1 LSATPADIADVKL
14 SNPLH
19 TLRGCRSIAGSTDPI
34 CMSRRDPR
42 RDERKGEDM
51 TASWPSSRDPFD
63 DIFQRFFGSGMSSK
77 PPVQRIDLGKLM
89 TDNAKLL
96 VGTAREAAQEWGNPE
111 ITPEHLLYAAT
122 EAEPGRSIVA
132 ELSLDPD
139 QVAEQMED
147 YLDTGRPSEDDL
159 ADITLSPATKVALRA
174 AQRQAAQAGS
184 SYIGPEHILLGIAA
198 LPDSVAAQALVAG
211 IAATQSGGVPA
222 PGTPM
227 ATAPSKRQQ
236 PESDTPTLDEY
247 GRDLTA
253 EAREGLIDPVV
264 GRAEEIEQTIEILS
278 RRRKNNPVLIGD
290 PGVGKTAIVEG
301 LAQRIVNGDV
311 PVTLADRRV
320 IALDVGSLVAG
331 SKYRGEFEERLT
343 KILDEVRAHKDELI
357 IFIDEL
363 HTIVGAGGGGEGSMD
378 AGNLLKPA
386 LARGDLHVV
395 GATTIDEYRRYIE
408 SDAALERRFQ
418 PVMVSEPSVEDT
430 IEILRGLADVYEEHH
445 QVRYSDE
452 SLVAAAQL
460 SDRYITDRFMPDK
473 AIDLID
479 QAGARV
485 RLRSGTPDPA
495 VKARD
500 EAIARLYREKDAAV
514 DNEDYEKAKAL
525 KADIGAAEAELAESG
540 ATAAEPIVDVVDIA
554 EVISKRTGIPVA
566 DLTAEEKQRL
576 LQLEDVLHKRVI
588 GQNEAIVAIA
598 EAVRRARAG
607 LKDPNRPIGSFLFLG
622 PTGVGK
628 TELAKALAEAVFGDE
643 DRLIRFDM
651 SEFQEKHTVSRLVG
665 APPGYVGYDD
675 AAQLTDKVRRQPYSV
690 ILFDEVE
697 KAHPDVFN
705 VLLQLLDDGRVTDSK
720 GRTVDF
726 KNTIVIM
733 TSNIGS
739 HLILEAPPGDL
750 DSIIPQLEELLR
762 QHFRP
767 EFLNRIDEQI
777 VFHRLDKEQLE
788 QIVELILDRT
798 RRMLAAQDI
807 ELEISQSAVDWLSE
821 RGFQPEFG
829 ARPLRRTV
837 QKELDN
843 RISRLLL
850 DGGLDPGGTVK
861 VDTDDDDDLVVT
873 AVNPAGKPD
882 TNGSA
887 PAPAPK
893 KTAKKPAKKAA
904 GKKGDDKKLTSK

>member
-1 LSATPADIADVKL
+1 
-14 SNPLH
+14 
-19 TLRGCRSIAGSTDPI
+19 
-34 CMSRRDPR
+34 
-42 RDERKGEDM
+42 M
-51 TASWPSSRDPFD
+51 TASWPSSMDPFD

-77 PPVQRIDLGKLM
+77 PPVQRMDLGRLM

-147 YLDTGRPSEDDL
+147 YLDTGEPSEDDL
-159 ADITLSPATKVALRA
+159 ADITLSPSTKLALRA

-184 SYIGPEHILLGIAA
+184 SYIGPEHILLGIAS

-236 PESDTPTLDEY
+236 PDSETPTLDEY

-264 GRAEEIEQTIEILS
+264 GRAEEIEETIEILS

-363 HTIVGAGGGGEGSMD
+363 HTIVGAGGGGEGAMD

-395 GATTIDEYRRYIE
+395 GATTIDEYRKYIE
-408 SDAALERRFQ
+408 KDAALERRFQ
-418 PVMVSEPSVEDT
+418 PVMVSEPSVDDT
-430 IEILRGLADVYEEHH
+430 IQILRGLADVYEEHH

-473 AIDLID
+473 AIDLVD

-485 RLRSGTPDPA
+485 RLRSGTPDPE
-495 VKARD
+495 VKAKD
-500 EAIARLYREKDAAV
+500 EEIARLYREKDAAV

-525 KADIGAAEAELAESG
+525 KVDIAVAEEELQESG
-540 ATAAEPIVDVVDIA
+540 LTATEPVVEVVDIA
-554 EVISKRTGIPVA
+554 EVISRRTGIPVA
-566 DLTAEEKQRL
+566 DLTAEEKHKL

-588 GQNEAIVAIA
+588 GQNEAIVAVA

-739 HLILEAPPGDL
+739 NIILEAPPGDL
-750 DSIIPQLEELLR
+750 DSIVPELEEMLR

-777 VFHRLDKEQLE
+777 VFHRLDMEQLE

-798 RRMLAAQDI
+798 RRMLAAQDV
-807 ELEISQSAVDWLSE
+807 ELDISQPAVDWLSE

-850 DGGLDPGGTVK
+850 DGGLRPGGTVK
-861 VDTDDDDDLVVT
+861 VDAVDGDLVVT
-873 AVNPAGKPD
+873 AVNPDDGDTDAKPAAKAD

-887 PAPAPK
+887 PAAK
-893 KTAKKPAKKAA
+893 KAAKKPAKKAA
-904 GKKGDDKKLTSK
+904 SKKGDDKKLASK

>member
-1 LSATPADIADVKL
+1 
-14 SNPLH
+14 
-19 TLRGCRSIAGSTDPI
+19 
-34 CMSRRDPR
+34 M
-42 RDERKGEDM
+42 
-51 TASWPSSRDPFD
+51 
-63 DIFQRFFGSGMSSK
+63 
-77 PPVQRIDLGKLM
+77 
-89 TDNAKLL
+89 
-96 VGTAREAAQEWGNPE
+96 
-111 ITPEHLLYAAT
+111 
-122 EAEPGRSIVA
+122 
-132 ELSLDPD
+132 
-139 QVAEQMED
+139 
-147 YLDTGRPSEDDL
+147 
-159 ADITLSPATKVALRA
+159 
-174 AQRQAAQAGS
+174 
-184 SYIGPEHILLGIAA
+184 
-198 LPDSVAAQALVAG
+198 
-211 IAATQSGGVPA
+211 
-222 PGTPM
+222 
-227 ATAPSKRQQ
+227 
-236 PESDTPTLDEY
+236 
-247 GRDLTA
+247 
-253 EAREGLIDPVV
+253 IDPVV

-357 IFIDEL
+357 VFIDEL

-408 SDAALERRFQ
+408 KDAALERRFQ
-418 PVMVSEPSVEDT
+418 PVMVSEPSVDDT

-525 KADIGAAEAELAESG
+525 KADIAAAEEELDESG
-540 ATAAEPIVDVVDIA
+540 ATSSEPIVDVVDIA
-554 EVISKRTGIPVA
+554 EVISRRTGIPVA

-739 HLILEAPPGDL
+739 HVILEAPPGDL
-750 DSIIPQLEELLR
+750 DSIVPQLEELLR

-777 VFHRLDKEQLE
+777 VFHRLDTEQLE

-807 ELEISQSAVDWLSE
+807 ELEISQSAVDWLGK

-843 RISRLLL
+843 RVSRLLL
-850 DGGLDPGGTVK
+850 DGGLEPGGTVK
-861 VDTDDDDDLVVT
+861 VDTADDDLVVT
-873 AVNPAGKPD
+873 AVNPGPPE

-887 PAPAPK
+887 PAPTPK
-893 KTAKKPAKKAA
+893 KAAKKPAKKAS
-904 GKKGDDKKLTSK
+904 GKKSDDKKLASK

>member
-1 LSATPADIADVKL
+1 
-14 SNPLH
+14 
-19 TLRGCRSIAGSTDPI
+19 
-34 CMSRRDPR
+34 
-42 RDERKGEDM
+42 M
-51 TASWPSSRDPFD
+51 TASWPGSSMNSFD
-63 DIFQRFFGSGMSSK
+63 DIFQRFFGSGMSAK
-77 PPVQRIDLGKLM
+77 PPVQRIDLGRLM

-96 VGTAREAAQEWGNPE
+96 IGSAREAAQEWGNPE

-139 QVAEQMED
+139 QVAEQMQE
-147 YLDTGRPSEDDL
+147 YLDTGSPSEDDL
-159 ADITLSPATKVALRA
+159 ADITLSPGTKLALRA
-174 AQRQAAQAGS
+174 AQRQAAQSGS
-184 SYIGPEHILLGIAA
+184 SYIGPEHVLLGIAS
-198 LPDSVAAQALVAG
+198 LPDSAAAQALMAG
-211 IAATQSGGVPA
+211 IAATQSGNTSGPA
-222 PGTPM
+222 TTG
-227 ATAPSKRQQ
+227 APAKRRQQ
-236 PESDTPTLDEY
+236 TDTPTLDEY

-253 EAREGLIDPVV
+253 EAREGLVDPVV

-301 LAQRIVNGDV
+301 LAQRIVNNDV
-311 PVTLADRRV
+311 PSTLADRRV
-320 IALDVGSLVAG
+320 IALDVGTLVAG

-357 IFIDEL
+357 VFIDEL

-386 LARGDLHVV
+386 LARGELHVV
-395 GATTIDEYRRYIE
+395 GATTIDEYRKYIE
-408 SDAALERRFQ
+408 KDAALERRFQ

-452 SLVAAAQL
+452 SLIAAAQL

-495 VKARD
+495 AKAKD
-500 EAIARLYREKDAAV
+500 EEIARLYREKDAAV
-514 DNEDYEKAKAL
+514 DNEDYEKATAI
-525 KADIGAAEAELAESG
+525 KADIAAKEEELEESG
-540 ATAAEPIVDVVDIA
+540 MRAGEPEVEVVDIA
-554 EVISKRTGIPVA
+554 EVISRQTGIPVA

-588 GQNEAIVAIA
+588 GQDEAIVAVA

-739 HLILEAPPGDL
+739 DLILKAPEGDL
-750 DSIIPQLEELLR
+750 DAITPQLMERLQ

-767 EFLNRIDEQI
+767 EFLNRIDETV
-777 VFHRLDKEQLE
+777 VFHRLDKSQLE
-788 QIVELILDRT
+788 RIVNLILDKT

-807 ELEISQSAVDWLSE
+807 ELDISESAVDWLGD

-850 DGGLDPGGTVK
+850 DGGLEPGATVN
-861 VDTDDDDDLVVT
+861 VDTADDDLVVT
-873 AVNPAGKPD
+873 AVASTGGAH
-882 TNGSA
+882 TNGA
-887 PAPAPK
+887 EPK
-893 KTAKKPAKKAA
+893 SHSKKKPAKK
-904 GKKGDDKKLTSK
+904 GEDKKLASSKK

>member
-1 LSATPADIADVKL
+1 
-14 SNPLH
+14 
-19 TLRGCRSIAGSTDPI
+19 
-34 CMSRRDPR
+34 
-42 RDERKGEDM
+42 M
-51 TASWPSSRDPFD
+51 TASWPGSNDPFD
-63 DIFQRFFGSGMSSK
+63 DIFQRFFGSGMSAK
-77 PPVQRIDLGKLM
+77 PPVQRIDLSRLM
-89 TDNAKLL
+89 TDDAKLL
-96 VGTAREAAQEWGNPE
+96 VGAARQAAQQWGNPE

-122 EAEPGRSIVA
+122 ETEPARDMID
-132 ELSLDPD
+132 ELSLDAD
-139 QVAEQMED
+139 QVAEQMQD
-147 YLDTGRPSEDDL
+147 YLDTGATSGYDL
-159 ADITLSPATKVALRA
+159 ADITLSPATKLAMRA
-174 AQRQAAQAGS
+174 AQRQAAQSGS
-184 SYIGPEHILLGIAA
+184 TYIGPEHILLGIAS
-198 LPDSVAAQALVAG
+198 LPDSVAAQTLVAG
-211 IAATQSGGVPA
+211 LAASRSTGAPT
-222 PGTPM
+222 PGT
-227 ATAPSKRQQ
+227 AAAQAKRQQ
-236 PESDTPTLDEY
+236 HKTETPTLDEY

-264 GRAEEIEQTIEILS
+264 GRAEEIEESIEILS

-311 PVTLADRRV
+311 PTSLADRRV

-343 KILDEVRAHKDELI
+343 KILDEVRAHKDELVV
-357 IFIDEL
+357 FIDEL

-395 GATTIDEYRRYIE
+395 GATTIDEYRKYIE
-408 SDAALERRFQ
+408 KDAALERRFQ
-418 PVMVSEPSVEDT
+418 PVMVAEPSVADT

-452 SLVAAAQL
+452 ALVAAAQL

-473 AIDLID
+473 AIDLVD

-485 RLRSGTPDPA
+485 RLRSGTTDPEL
-495 VKARD
+495 KAKED
-500 EAIARLYREKDAAV
+500 EIARLYREKDAAV

-525 KADIGAAEAELAESG
+525 KADIATAEQELEESG
-540 ATAAEPIVDVVDIA
+540 VTATEPEVQVVDIA
-554 EVISKRTGIPVA
+554 EVISRRTGIPVA

-576 LQLEDVLHKRVI
+576 LELENVLHKRVI
-588 GQNEAIVAIA
+588 GQNEAIVAVA

-705 VLLQLLDDGRVTDSK
+705 VLLQLLDDGHVTDSK

-739 HLILEAPPGDL
+739 QLILDAPAGDL
-750 DSIIPQLEELLR
+750 DSIVPQLEEKLR
-762 QHFRP
+762 SHFRP

-777 VFHRLDKEQLE
+777 VFHRLDKSQLE
-788 QIVELILDRT
+788 EIVELILDRT
-798 RRMLAAQDI
+798 RRMLAAQDV
-807 ELEISQSAVDWLSE
+807 ELDISQSAVDWLGE
-821 RGFQPEFG
+821 KGFQPEFG

-837 QKELDN
+837 QRELDN
-843 RISRLLL
+843 RVSRLLL
-850 DGGLDPGGTVK
+850 DGGLQSGGTVK
-861 VDTDDDDDLVVT
+861 VDTAGDDLVVT
-873 AVNPAGKPD
+873 ATMPTGAAES
-882 TNGSA
+882 NGE
-887 PAPAPK
+887 APK
-893 KTAKKPAKKAA
+893 KSTKKKGG
-904 GKKGDDKKLTSK
+904 GKKLVDSK

>member
-1 LSATPADIADVKL
+1 
-14 SNPLH
+14 
-19 TLRGCRSIAGSTDPI
+19 
-34 CMSRRDPR
+34 
-42 RDERKGEDM
+42 M
-51 TASWPSSRDPFD
+51 TANWPSSRDPFD

-159 ADITLSPATKVALRA
+159 AEITLSPATKVALRA

-395 GATTIDEYRRYIE
+395 GATTIDEYRKYIE
-408 SDAALERRFQ
+408 KDAALERRFQ

-514 DNEDYEKAKAL
+514 DNEDYEKATAL
-525 KADIGAAEAELAESG
+525 KADIAAAEEELEESG
-540 ATAAEPIVDVVDIA
+540 ATSSEPIVDVVDIA
-554 EVISKRTGIPVA
+554 EVISQRTGIPVA

-750 DSIIPQLEELLR
+750 DSIVPQLEELLR

-843 RISRLLL
+843 RVSRLLL

-861 VDTDDDDDLVVT
+861 VDTADDDLVVT
-873 AVNPAGKPD
+873 AMNAGGKPD

-887 PAPAPK
+887 PAPAAK
-893 KTAKKPAKKAA
+893 KPAKKPAKKAA
-904 GKKGDDKKLTSK
+904 SKKGDDKKLASK

>member
-1 LSATPADIADVKL
+1 
-14 SNPLH
+14 
-19 TLRGCRSIAGSTDPI
+19 
-34 CMSRRDPR
+34 
-42 RDERKGEDM
+42 M
-51 TASWPSSRDPFD
+51 TANWPSSRDPFD

-96 VGTAREAAQEWGNPE
+96 IGTAREAAQEWGNPE

-139 QVAEQMED
+139 QVAAQMED

-159 ADITLSPATKVALRA
+159 ADITLSPATKLALRA
-174 AQRQAAQAGS
+174 AQRQAAQSGS

-227 ATAPSKRQQ
+227 ASAPSKRQQ

-311 PVTLADRRV
+311 PVTLAGRRV

-408 SDAALERRFQ
+408 KDAALERRFQ

-452 SLVAAAQL
+452 SLIAAAQL

-495 VKARD
+495 VRARD

-514 DNEDYEKAKAL
+514 DNEDYEKATAL
-525 KADIGAAEAELAESG
+525 KADIAAAEEELEESG
-540 ATAAEPIVDVVDIA
+540 ATSSEPIVDVVDIA
-554 EVISKRTGIPVA
+554 EVISRRTGIPVA

-576 LQLEDVLHKRVI
+576 LQLEGVLHKRVI

-739 HLILEAPPGDL
+739 NLILEAPPGDL
-750 DSIIPQLEELLR
+750 DSIVPQLEGLLR

-843 RISRLLL
+843 RVSRLLL

-861 VDTDDDDDLVVT
+861 VDTADDDLVVT
-873 AVNPAGKPD
+873 ATNPGGEPD
-882 TNGSA
+882 TNGAA
-887 PAPAPK
+887 PASATK
-893 KTAKKPAKKAA
+893 KSAKKPDKKTES
-904 GKKGDDKKLTSK
+904 KKGDDKKLASK

>member
-1 LSATPADIADVKL
+1 
-14 SNPLH
+14 
-19 TLRGCRSIAGSTDPI
+19 
-34 CMSRRDPR
+34 
-42 RDERKGEDM
+42 M

-147 YLDTGRPSEDDL
+147 YLDTGEPSEDDL
-159 ADITLSPATKVALRA
+159 ADITLSPATKLALRA
-174 AQRQAAQAGS
+174 AQRQAAQSGS
-184 SYIGPEHILLGIAA
+184 SYIGPEHILLGIAS

-311 PVTLADRRV
+311 PVTLADRKV

-395 GATTIDEYRRYIE
+395 GATTIDEYRKYIE
-408 SDAALERRFQ
+408 KDAALERRFQ

-445 QVRYSDE
+445 QVRYSDQ

-485 RLRSGTPDPA
+485 RLRSGTPDPE
-495 VKARD
+495 VKAKD
-500 EAIARLYREKDAAV
+500 EEIARLYREKDAAV
-514 DNEDYEKAKAL
+514 DNEDYEKAKAI
-525 KADIGAAEAELAESG
+525 KAEIAVAETELEESG
-540 ATAAEPIVDVVDIA
+540 ATASEPVVDVVDIA

-566 DLTAEEKQRL
+566 DLTAEEKHKL

-739 HLILEAPPGDL
+739 HIILEAPPGDL
-750 DSIIPQLEELLR
+750 DSIVPQLEELLR

-777 VFHRLDKEQLE
+777 VFHRLDKAELE

-798 RRMLAAQDI
+798 RRMLAAQDV
-807 ELEISQSAVDWLSE
+807 ELDITQSAVDWLSE

-837 QKELDN
+837 QRELDN

-850 DGGLDPGGTVK
+850 DGGLEPGGTVK
-861 VDTDDDDDLVVT
+861 VDTAGDDLVVT
-873 AVNPAGKPD
+873 AANSAGKPE
-882 TNGSA
+882 TNGSE
-887 PAPAPK
+887 PAPTPK
-893 KTAKKPAKKAA
+893 KAAKKPAKKAA
-904 GKKGDDKKLTSK
+904 GKKGDDKKLASK

>member
-1 LSATPADIADVKL
+1 
-14 SNPLH
+14 
-19 TLRGCRSIAGSTDPI
+19 
-34 CMSRRDPR
+34 
-42 RDERKGEDM
+42 M
-51 TASWPSSRDPFD
+51 TANWPSSRDPFD

-96 VGTAREAAQEWGNPE
+96 IGTAREAAQEWGNPE

-139 QVAEQMED
+139 QVAAQMED

-159 ADITLSPATKVALRA
+159 ADITLSPATKLALRA

-222 PGTPM
+222 LGTPM
-227 ATAPSKRQQ
+227 ASAPSKRRQ

-301 LAQRIVNGDV
+301 LAQRIINGDV
-311 PVTLADRRV
+311 PVTLAGRRV

-395 GATTIDEYRRYIE
+395 GATTIDEYRKYIE
-408 SDAALERRFQ
+408 KDAALERRFQ

-452 SLVAAAQL
+452 SLIAAAQL

-495 VKARD
+495 VRARD

-514 DNEDYEKAKAL
+514 DNEDYEKATAL
-525 KADIGAAEAELAESG
+525 KADIAAAEEELEESG
-540 ATAAEPIVDVVDIA
+540 ATSSEPIVDVVDIA
-554 EVISKRTGIPVA
+554 EVISRRTGIPVA

-576 LQLEDVLHKRVI
+576 LQLEGVLHKRVI

-739 HLILEAPPGDL
+739 NLILEAPPGDL
-750 DSIIPQLEELLR
+750 DSIVPQLEGLLR

-843 RISRLLL
+843 RVSRLLL

-861 VDTDDDDDLVVT
+861 VDTADDDLVVT
-873 AVNPAGKPD
+873 ATNPGGEPD
-882 TNGSA
+882 TNGAA
-887 PAPAPK
+887 PASATKKSAK
-893 KTAKKPAKKAA
+893 KTAKKTES
-904 GKKGDDKKLTSK
+904 KKGDDKKLASK

>member
-1 LSATPADIADVKL
+1 
-14 SNPLH
+14 
-19 TLRGCRSIAGSTDPI
+19 
-34 CMSRRDPR
+34 
-42 RDERKGEDM
+42 M
-51 TASWPSSRDPFD
+51 TASWPGSRDPFD
-63 DIFQRFFGSGMSSK
+63 DIFQRFFGSGMSST
-77 PPVQRIDLGKLM
+77 PPVQRIDLGRLM

-96 VGTAREAAQEWGNPE
+96 VGSAREAARDWGNPE

-122 EAEPGRSIVA
+122 EAEPGRSILA
-132 ELSLDPD
+132 ELGLDPD
-139 QVAEQMED
+139 QLAEDLQD
-147 YLDTGRPSEDDL
+147 YLDTGAPGENDL
-159 ADITLSPATKVALRA
+159 ADITLSPATKLALRA

-184 SYIGPEHILLGIAA
+184 SYLGPEHILLGIAA
-198 LPDSVAAQALVAG
+198 LPDSVAAQILGSG
-211 IAATQSGGVPA
+211 IAATRSSDETNGAGRQPL
-222 PGTPM
+222 
-227 ATAPSKRQQ
+227 PSPRK
-236 PESDTPTLDEY
+236 EKSDTPTLAEY

-253 EAREGLIDPVV
+253 EAREGLVDPVV

-311 PVTLADRRV
+311 PSTLTDRRV

-343 KILDEVRAHKDELI
+343 KILDEVRAHKDELVV
-357 IFIDEL
+357 FIDEL

-395 GATTIDEYRRYIE
+395 GATTIDEYRKYIE
-408 SDAALERRFQ
+408 KDAALERRFQ
-418 PVMVSEPSVEDT
+418 PVMVAEPSVADT
-430 IEILRGLADVYEEHH
+430 IEILRGLVDVYEEHH
-445 QVRYSDE
+445 QVRYSDAA
-452 SLVAAAQL
+452 LVAAAEL

-485 RLRSGTPDPA
+485 RLRSGTRDPE
-495 VKARD
+495 VRARD
-500 EAIARLYREKDAAV
+500 EELARLNREKDAAV
-514 DNEDYEKAKAL
+514 ANEDYEKAKAL
-525 KADIGAAEAELAESG
+525 KADIAAAEEEFEESG
-540 ATAAEPIVDVVDIA
+540 VTAADPEVDVVDIA
-554 EVISKRTGIPVA
+554 EVISRQTGIPVA

-576 LQLEDVLHKRVI
+576 LELEDVLHKRVI
-588 GQNEAIVAIA
+588 GQDEAIVAVA

-607 LKDPNRPIGSFLFLG
+607 LEDPNRPIGSFLFLG

-739 HLILEAPPGDL
+739 DLILKAPEGDL
-750 DSIIPQLEELLR
+750 DAIEPQLMERLG

-767 EFLNRIDEQI
+767 EFLNRIDETV
-777 VFHRLDKEQLE
+777 VFHRLDKSQLE
-788 QIVELILDRT
+788 RIVNLILDRT
-798 RRMLAAQDI
+798 RRVLAAQDI
-807 ELEISQSAVDWLSE
+807 GLDISESAVDWLGDK
-821 RGFQPEFG
+821 GFQPEFG

-850 DGGLDPGGTVK
+850 DGGLEPGATVN
-861 VDTDDDDDLVVT
+861 VDTADDDLVVT
-873 AVNPAGKPD
+873 PVTPIENTSG
-882 TNGSA
+882 NGA
-887 PAPAPK
+887 APK
-893 KTAKKPAKKAA
+893 KGAKKSPAKK
-904 GKKGDDKKLTSK
+904 GDKKKLVDSK

>member
-1 LSATPADIADVKL
+1 
-14 SNPLH
+14 
-19 TLRGCRSIAGSTDPI
+19 
-34 CMSRRDPR
+34 
-42 RDERKGEDM
+42 M
-51 TASWPSSRDPFD
+51 TANWPSSRDPFD

-96 VGTAREAAQEWGNPE
+96 IGTAREAAQEWGNPE

-139 QVAEQMED
+139 QVAAQMED

-159 ADITLSPATKVALRA
+159 ADITLSPATKLALRA

-227 ATAPSKRQQ
+227 ASAPSKRQQ

-311 PVTLADRRV
+311 PVTLAGRRV

-395 GATTIDEYRRYIE
+395 GATTIDEYRKYIE
-408 SDAALERRFQ
+408 KDAALERRFQ

-452 SLVAAAQL
+452 SLIAAAQL

-495 VKARD
+495 VRARD

-514 DNEDYEKAKAL
+514 DNEDYEKATAL
-525 KADIGAAEAELAESG
+525 KADIAAAEEELEESG
-540 ATAAEPIVDVVDIA
+540 ATSSEPIVDVVDIA
-554 EVISKRTGIPVA
+554 EVISRRTGIPVA

-576 LQLEDVLHKRVI
+576 LQLEGVLHKRVI

-739 HLILEAPPGDL
+739 NLILEAPPGDL
-750 DSIIPQLEELLR
+750 DSIVPQLEGLLR

-807 ELEISQSAVDWLSE
+807 ELDISQSAVDWLSE

-843 RISRLLL
+843 RVSRLLL

-861 VDTDDDDDLVVT
+861 VDTADDDLVVT
-873 AVNPAGKPD
+873 ATNPGGEPD
-882 TNGSA
+882 TNGAA
-887 PAPAPK
+887 PASATK
-893 KTAKKPAKKAA
+893 KSAKKPAKKTES
-904 GKKGDDKKLTSK
+904 KKGDDKKLAAK

>member
-1 LSATPADIADVKL
+1 
-14 SNPLH
+14 
-19 TLRGCRSIAGSTDPI
+19 
-34 CMSRRDPR
+34 
-42 RDERKGEDM
+42 M
-51 TASWPSSRDPFD
+51 TASWRSSADPFD
-63 DIFQRFFGSGMSSK
+63 DIFSRFFGSGMSSK
-77 PPVQRIDLGKLM
+77 PPVQRIDLGRLM

-147 YLDTGRPSEDDL
+147 YLDTGAASEDDL
-159 ADITLSPATKVALRA
+159 ADITLSPATKLALRA
-174 AQRQAAQAGS
+174 AQRQAAQSGS
-184 SYIGPEHILLGIAA
+184 SYIGPEHILLGIAS

-222 PGTPM
+222 PGTPN

-236 PESDTPTLDEY
+236 AESETPTLEEY

-264 GRAEEIEQTIEILS
+264 GRAEEIEQSIEILS

-357 IFIDEL
+357 VFIDEL

-395 GATTIDEYRRYIE
+395 GATTIDEYRKYIE
-408 SDAALERRFQ
+408 KDAALERRFQ
-418 PVMVSEPSVEDT
+418 PVMVSEPSVADT

-485 RLRSGTPDPA
+485 RLRSGTPDPE
-495 VKARD
+495 VKAKD

-514 DNEDYEKAKAL
+514 DNEDYEKAKAI
-525 KADIGAAEAELAESG
+525 KADIAAAEQELEESG
-540 ATAAEPIVDVVDIA
+540 ATASEPTVDVVDIA

-739 HLILEAPPGDL
+739 NLILEAPPGDL
-750 DSIIPQLEELLR
+750 DSIVPQLEELLR

-788 QIVELILDRT
+788 QIVEIILDRT
-798 RRMLAAQDI
+798 RRMLAAQDV
-807 ELEISQSAVDWLSE
+807 ELDISQSAVDWLSE

-850 DGGLDPGGTVK
+850 DGGLESGGTVT
-861 VDTDDDDDLVVT
+861 VDTVDGDLVVT
-873 AVNPAGKPD
+873 AADPAAPKAE
-882 TNGSA
+882 TNGS
-887 PAPAPK
+887 APAPK
-893 KTAKKPAKKAA
+893 KTAKKPAKKAES
-904 GKKGDDKKLTSK
+904 KKGDDKKVASK

>member
-1 LSATPADIADVKL
+1 
-14 SNPLH
+14 
-19 TLRGCRSIAGSTDPI
+19 
-34 CMSRRDPR
+34 
-42 RDERKGEDM
+42 M
-51 TASWPSSRDPFD
+51 TEGWPHSMNSFD
-63 DIFQRFFGSGMSSK
+63 DIFQRFFGPGMAAR
-77 PPVQRIDLGKLM
+77 PPVQRIDLGRLM

-96 VGTAREAAQEWGNPE
+96 VNSAREAARDWGNTE
-111 ITPEHLLYAAT
+111 VTPEHLLYAAT
-122 EAEPGRSIVA
+122 EAEPGRSILA
-132 ELSLDPD
+132 ELGHDPD
-139 QVAEQMED
+139 KVAEQMRTAE
-147 YLDTGRPSEDDL
+147 DTGEPSEP
-159 ADITLSPATKVALRA
+159 ADETLILSPAAKSALRA
-174 AQRQAAQAGS
+174 AQRSAAEAGS
-184 SYIGPEHILLGIAA
+184 SYIGPEHILLGIAE
-198 LPDSVAAQALVAG
+198 LGDGPAARTLLTGAKN
-211 IAATQSGGVPA
+211 IA
-222 PGTPM
+222 PGKQE
-227 ATAPSKRQQ
+227 PSQ
-236 PESDTPTLDEY
+236 TPTLDEY

-253 EAREGLIDPVV
+253 EARAGKVDPVV
-264 GRAEEIEQTIEILS
+264 GRAEEIEQTVEILS

-311 PVTLADRRV
+311 PSTLADRRV
-320 IALDVGSLVAG
+320 IALDLGALVAG

-343 KILDEVRAHKDELI
+343 KLLDEVRAHSDELVL
-357 IFIDEL
+357 FIDEL
-363 HTIVGAGGGGEGSMD
+363 HTIVGAGGGSEGSMD

-386 LARGDLHVV
+386 LARGDLHVI
-395 GATTIDEYRRYIE
+395 GATTIDEYRRHIE
-408 SDAALERRFQ
+408 KDAALERRFQ

-445 QVRYSDE
+445 GVRYQDE
-452 SLVAAAQL
+452 ALIAAAEL
-460 SDRYITDRFMPDK
+460 SDRYLTDRFMPDK
-473 AIDLID
+473 AIDLVD

-485 RLRSGTPDPA
+485 RLRTRTPGPDLRS
-495 VKARD
+495 K
-500 EAIARLYREKDAAV
+500 EEELARLRREKDAAV
-514 DNEDYEKAKAL
+514 AAEDYEKANEL
-525 KADIGAAEAELAESG
+525 KAAIAEAERSVSAAES
-540 ATAAEPIVDVVDIA
+540 ADEPEVTVTDIA
-554 EVISKRTGIPVA
+554 EVVSRQTGIPVA
-566 DLTAEEKQRL
+566 DLTTEERERL
-576 LQLEDVLHKRVI
+576 LKLEDVLHKRVI
-588 GQNEAIVAIA
+588 GQEEAIVAVA

-739 HLILEAPPGDL
+739 DLILSAPDGDV
-750 DSIIPQLEELLR
+750 DSITPKLMERLG

-767 EFLNRIDEQI
+767 EFLNRIDETI
-777 VFHRLDKEQLE
+777 VFHRLDRRELRD
-788 QIVELILDRT
+788 IVELVLDGT
-798 RRMLAAQDI
+798 RRLLHAQDI
-807 ELEISQSAVDWLSE
+807 DLDITESAVDWLADH
-821 RGFQPEFG
+821 GYQPEYG

-843 RISRLLL
+843 KLSRLLL
-850 DGGLDPGGTVK
+850 DGGLEPGDTVRA
-861 VDTDDDDDLVVT
+861 DADDHGLVLA
-873 AVNPAGKPD
+873 AVEHRGD
-882 TNGSA
+882 
-887 PAPAPK
+887 
-893 KTAKKPAKKAA
+893 KTVEA
-904 GKKGDDKKLTSK
+904 TV

>member
-1 LSATPADIADVKL
+1 
-14 SNPLH
+14 
-19 TLRGCRSIAGSTDPI
+19 
-34 CMSRRDPR
+34 
-42 RDERKGEDM
+42 M
-51 TASWPSSRDPFD
+51 TASWPGSSMNSFD
-63 DIFQRFFGSGMSSK
+63 DIFQRFFGPGMSAK
-77 PPVQRIDLGKLM
+77 PPVQRIDLGRLM

-96 VGTAREAAQEWGNPE
+96 IGSAREAAQEWGNPE

-122 EAEPGRSIVA
+122 ESEPGRSIVA

-139 QVAEQMED
+139 QVAEQMQD
-147 YLDTGRPSEDDL
+147 FLDTGSPSENDL
-159 ADITLSPATKVALRA
+159 ADITLSPGTKMALRA
-174 AQRQAAQAGS
+174 AQRQAAQSGS
-184 SYIGPEHILLGIAA
+184 SYIGPEHILLGIAS
-198 LPDSVAAQALVAG
+198 LPDSVAAQALMAG
-211 IAATQSGGVPA
+211 IAATQSGNSSGPA
-222 PGTPM
+222 TTG
-227 ATAPSKRQQ
+227 APTKRQQ
-236 PESDTPTLDEY
+236 QTDTPTLDEY

-253 EAREGLIDPVV
+253 EAREGLVDPVV

-301 LAQRIVNGDV
+301 LAQRIVNNDV
-311 PVTLADRRV
+311 PSTLADRRV
-320 IALDVGSLVAG
+320 IALDVGTLVAG

-357 IFIDEL
+357 VFIDEL

-386 LARGDLHVV
+386 LARGELHVV
-395 GATTIDEYRRYIE
+395 GATTIDEYRKYIE
-408 SDAALERRFQ
+408 KDAALERRFQ

-485 RLRSGTPDPA
+485 RLRSGTPDPE

-500 EAIARLYREKDAAV
+500 EEIARLYREKDAAV
-514 DNEDYEKAKAL
+514 DNEDYEKANAI
-525 KADIGAAEAELAESG
+525 KADIAAKEEELEESG
-540 ATAAEPIVDVVDIA
+540 VRSGEPEVAVVDIA
-554 EVISKRTGIPVA
+554 EVISRQTGIPVA

-588 GQNEAIVAIA
+588 GQDEAIVAVA

-739 HLILEAPPGDL
+739 DLILKAPEGDL
-750 DSIIPQLEELLR
+750 DSIVPELEERLR
-762 QHFRP
+762 GHFRP

-777 VFHRLDKEQLE
+777 VFHRLDKTQLE
-788 QIVELILDRT
+788 RIVNLILDKT

-807 ELEISQSAVDWLSE
+807 GLEISDSAVDWLGD

-850 DGGLDPGGTVK
+850 DGGLDPGATVL
-861 VDTDDDDDLVVT
+861 VDTADDDLVVT
-873 AVNPAGKPD
+873 AQAPANTAD

-887 PAPAPK
+887 PKPQ
-893 KTAKKPAKKAA
+893 AKKPAKKSA
-904 GKKGDDKKLTSK
+904 KKGEDKKLASSKK

>member
-1 LSATPADIADVKL
+1 
-14 SNPLH
+14 
-19 TLRGCRSIAGSTDPI
+19 
-34 CMSRRDPR
+34 
-42 RDERKGEDM
+42 M
-51 TASWPSSRDPFD
+51 TEGWPSSFSSFD
-63 DIFQRFFGSGMSSK
+63 DIFQRFFGPGTTAQ
-77 PPVQRIDLGKLM
+77 PPVQRIDLGRLLSS
-89 TDNAKLL
+89 NAKEL
-96 VGTAREAAQEWGNPE
+96 VATAREAAHEWGNPE

-122 EAEPGRSIVA
+122 KVEPSRSVIAEIGRDPE
-132 ELSLDPD
+132 ELG
-139 QVAEQMED
+139 EQMRTAAGSGVGA
-147 YLDTGRPSEDDL
+147 TGSGH
-159 ADITLSPATKVALRA
+159 AVALSPAAKLAMRQ
-174 AQRQAAQAGS
+174 AQRSAAEAGS
-184 SYIGPEHILLGIAA
+184 SYIGPEHVLLGIAA
-198 LPDSVAAQALVAG
+198 SQTPAAQALAG
-211 IAATQSGGVPA
+211 SKLPVTEA
-222 PGTPM
+222 PKQ
-227 ATAPSKRQQ
+227 PSA
-236 PESDTPTLDEY
+236 TPTLDEY

-253 EAREGLIDPVV
+253 EARAGKVDPVV
-264 GRAEEIEQTIEILS
+264 GRAQEIEQTIEILS

-301 LAQRIVNGDV
+301 LAQRIVNDDV
-311 PVTLADRRV
+311 PGTLADRRV

-343 KILDEVRAHKDELI
+343 KVLDEVREHSDELI
-357 IFIDEL
+357 VFIDEL

-386 LARGDLHVV
+386 LARGELHAI

-408 SDAALERRFQ
+408 KDAALERRFQ
-418 PVMVSEPSVEDT
+418 PVLVSEPSVVDT
-430 IEILRGLADVYEEHH
+430 IEILRGLVDVYEEHH
-445 QVRYSDE
+445 QVRYEDE
-452 SLVAAAQL
+452 ALVAAAEL
-460 SDRYITDRFMPDK
+460 SDRYLTDRFMPDK
-473 AIDLID
+473 AIDLVD

-485 RLRSGTPDPA
+485 RLRTRTPDPGDRR
-495 VKARD
+495 KS
-500 EAIARLYREKDAAV
+500 EQLARLRREKDAAV
-514 DNEDYEKAKAL
+514 AAEEYEKANKL
-525 KADIGAAEAELAESG
+525 KAEIAEAEQAVGDEG
-540 ATAAEPIVDVVDIA
+540 GETEMPAVTVADIA
-554 EVISKRTGIPVA
+554 EVVSRQTGIPVA
-566 DLTAEEKQRL
+566 DLTVEEKQRL

-588 GQNEAIVAIA
+588 GQEEAIAAVA

-733 TSNIGS
+733 TSNLGS
-739 HLILEAPPGDL
+739 DLILKAPPGDL
-750 DSIIPQLEELLR
+750 DSITPKLEERLR
-762 QHFRP
+762 THFRP

-777 VFHRLDKEQLE
+777 VFHRLDKQQLRT
-788 QIVELILDRT
+788 IVDLVLGGT
-798 RRMLAAQDI
+798 RRRLRAQDI
-807 ELEISQSAVDWLSE
+807 ELDVSDKAMDWLADN
-821 RGFQPEFG
+821 GYQPEFG

-843 RISRLLL
+843 KLSRELLNGAL
-850 DGGLDPGGTVK
+850 LPGDTVRVDADDSGLLVSALHTKGVK
-861 VDTDDDDDLVVT
+861 KADKTTEHSIDL
-873 AVNPAGKPD
+873 
-882 TNGSA
+882 NGSA
-887 PAPAPK
+887 K
-893 KTAKKPAKKAA
+893 NGAKKGKAKAGAKK
-904 GKKGDDKKLTSK
+904 G

>member
-1 LSATPADIADVKL
+1 
-14 SNPLH
+14 
-19 TLRGCRSIAGSTDPI
+19 
-34 CMSRRDPR
+34 
-42 RDERKGEDM
+42 M
-51 TASWPSSRDPFD
+51 TANWPSSRDPFD

-395 GATTIDEYRRYIE
+395 GATTIDEYRKYIE
-408 SDAALERRFQ
+408 KDAALERRFQ

-514 DNEDYEKAKAL
+514 DNEDYEKATAL
-525 KADIGAAEAELAESG
+525 KADIAAAEEELEESG
-540 ATAAEPIVDVVDIA
+540 ATSSEPIVDVVDIA

-607 LKDPNRPIGSFLFLG
+607 LKDPSRPIGSFLFLG

-750 DSIIPQLEELLR
+750 DSIVPQLEELLR

-843 RISRLLL
+843 RVSRLLL

-861 VDTDDDDDLVVT
+861 VDTADDDLVVT
-873 AVNPAGKPD
+873 AMNPGGKPD

-887 PAPAPK
+887 PAPAAK
-893 KTAKKPAKKAA
+893 KPAKKPAKKAA
-904 GKKGDDKKLTSK
+904 SKKGDDKKLASK

>member
-1 LSATPADIADVKL
+1 
-14 SNPLH
+14 
-19 TLRGCRSIAGSTDPI
+19 
-34 CMSRRDPR
+34 
-42 RDERKGEDM
+42 M
-51 TASWPSSRDPFD
+51 TASWPGSSMNSFD
-63 DIFQRFFGSGMSSK
+63 DIFQRFFGPGMSAK
-77 PPVQRIDLGKLM
+77 PPVQRIDLGRLM
-89 TDNAKLL
+89 TDNAKGLIA
-96 VGTAREAAQEWGNPE
+96 TAREAAQEWGNPE

-139 QVAEQMED
+139 QVAEQMQD
-147 YLDTGRPSEDDL
+147 HLDTGAPSEDEL
-159 ADITLSPATKVALRA
+159 SDITLSPATKTALRA

-184 SYIGPEHILLGIAA
+184 SYIGPEHILLGIASA
-198 LPDSVAAQALVAG
+198 SDSVAAQALMAG
-211 IAATQSGGVPA
+211 IAATQSGNSAGPA
-222 PGTPM
+222 TPGSSP
-227 ATAPSKRQQ
+227 AKRQQ
-236 PESDTPTLDEY
+236 KSDTPTLDEY

-253 EAREGLIDPVV
+253 EAREGLVDPVV

-301 LAQRIVNGDV
+301 LAQRIVNDDV
-311 PVTLADRRV
+311 PATLADRRV
-320 IALDVGSLVAG
+320 IALDIGSLVAG

-343 KILDEVRAHKDELI
+343 KILDEVRAHKDEQI
-357 IFIDEL
+357 VFIDEL

-395 GATTIDEYRRYIE
+395 GATTIDEYRKHIE
-408 SDAALERRFQ
+408 KDAALERRFQ
-418 PVMVSEPSVEDT
+418 PVLVSEPSVEDT

-485 RLRSGTPDPA
+485 RLRSGTPDPEA
-495 VKARD
+495 KARD
-500 EAIARLYREKDAAV
+500 EEIARLYREKDAAV
-514 DNEDYEKAKAL
+514 DNEDYEKATAL
-525 KADIGAAEAELAESG
+525 KAEIAAKEEELEESG
-540 ATAAEPIVDVVDIA
+540 ALAAEPEVDVLAIA
-554 EVISKRTGIPVA
+554 EVISRQTGIPVA

-576 LQLEDVLHKRVI
+576 LALEDVLHKRVI
-588 GQNEAIVAIA
+588 GQDEAIVAVA

-739 HLILEAPPGDL
+739 DLILAAPEGDL
-750 DSIIPQLEELLR
+750 DSVVPQLEQRLR
-762 QHFRP
+762 GHFRP

-777 VFHRLDKEQLE
+777 VFHRLDKTQLE
-788 QIVELILDRT
+788 RIVNLILDKT
-798 RRMLAAQDI
+798 RRLLAAQDI
-807 ELEISQSAVDWLSE
+807 ELDISDAAVDWLGE

-837 QKELDN
+837 QRELDN
-843 RISRLLL
+843 RVSRLLL
-850 DGGLDPGGTVK
+850 DGGLEPGATVR
-861 VDTDDDDDLVVT
+861 VDTADDDLVVT
-873 AVNPAGKPD
+873 AVAPSGGKAD
-882 TNGSA
+882 TNGA
-887 PAPAPK
+887 APK
-893 KTAKKPAKKAA
+893 SVKKQAKKKGEDKKVAAKK
-904 GKKGDDKKLTSK
+904 